1 MSLAPDTA
9 EVRPSC
15 DTAPAV
21 KKMAIIVTRGS
32 HNNMVTVFTL
42 VMAAAVCEMPVRIFF
57 RDEAV
62 YKLSKQKIG
71 EVNLSDIYADRADQV
86 KENYKRAGMS
96 DLQKVI
102 RETKTQ
108 GDVRLFACTS
118 SMALCGLT
126 QEDLIPE
133 IDEARGLTS
142 FLLEEVEGADLL
154 LTF

>member
-9 EVRPSC
+9 EASQPC
-15 DTAPAV
+15 DAAPAA
-21 KKMAIIVTRGS
+21 KKMAIIATRGS

-42 VMAAAVCEMPVRIFF
+42 VMAAAVCEIPVRIFF

-62 YKLSKQKIG
+62 YKLSKEKIG
-71 EVNLSDIYADRADQV
+71 EMNLSDLYADRVDRI
-86 KENYKRAGMS
+86 KENYERAGMVN
-96 DLQKVI
+96 LQKVI
-102 RETKTQ
+102 RDIKSQ

-118 SMALCGLT
+118 SMALLGLT
-126 QEDLIPE
+126 QNDLIPE

-142 FLLEEVEGADLL
+142 FLLEEMEGADLR